1 MGQVIRGGGSHVG
14 RETKFG
20 LLVGLVFIVLFGVIL
35 SGRAGLSMS
44 DHAVLPTGES
54 TKYRTTAEALSRN
67 VDPFLVQTPLVVGGT
82 GSSAV
87 VQAASAAVVQDTAAA
102 APAAVEE
109 PLPAPATLAVSPEA
123 TKPDDVGTVAFGPA
137 VVETPMA
144 ASLPVAP
151 AQKDW
156 RATDRPAVESSPVE
170 AAETSRP
177 VYTVRAGDTL
187 VAIARKHYGNDG
199 ERLWKNIYE
208 ANRQVLRDPN
218 RLAAGQKLVIPQVAP
233 PAASTATA
241 ALAATEPSTRDVTA
255 ADLGRMFGTQSDLV
269 EQPARAPA
277 TYTVQPGD
285 TFYGISKKLY
295 GDGRY
300 ARLLHLKNRHLVPE
314 ANKLRVGQQIVLL
327 DGVNNDTTV
336 ALR

>member
-87 VQAASAAVVQDTAAA
+87 TQAASAAVVQDTAAA

-109 PLPAPATLAVSPEA
+109 SLPAPATLAVSPEA

-144 ASLPVAP
+144 ASPPVAQEP
-151 AQKDW
+151 
-156 RATDRPAVESSPVE
+156 ATDHPAVASSPVE

-187 VAIARKHYGNDG
+187 VAIARKYYGNDG

-241 ALAATEPSTRDVTA
+241 ALAAATEPSTRDVTA
-255 ADLGRMFGTQSDLV
+255 ADLARMLGTQSDLV

-314 ANKLRVGQQIVLL
+314 ASKLRVGRQIVLL

>member
-1 MGQVIRGGGSHVG
+1 MG

-87 VQAASAAVVQDTAAA
+87 AQASSSAVVQDTA
-102 APAAVEE
+102 AAVEE

-144 ASLPVAP
+144 ASPAVAQEP
-151 AQKDW
+151 
-156 RATDRPAVESSPVE
+156 ATDRPAVESFPVE

-241 ALAATEPSTRDVTA
+241 ALAAATEPSTRDVTA

-277 TYTVQPGD
+277 IYTVQPGD

-300 ARLLHLKNRHLVPE
+300 ARLLQLKNRHLVPE
-314 ANKLRVGQQIVLL
+314 ADKLRVGQQIVLL

>member
-35 SGRAGLSMS
+35 SGRAGLSIS

-102 APAAVEE
+102 APVAVEE

-123 TKPDDVGTVAFGPA
+123 TKPDDVGMVAFGPA
-137 VVETPMA
+137 VVETPMT
-144 ASLPVAP
+144 ASPPVAQEP
-151 AQKDW
+151 
-156 RATDRPAVESSPVE
+156 ATDRPAVESSPVE

-187 VAIARKHYGNDG
+187 VAIARKYYGNDG

-241 ALAATEPSTRDVTA
+241 ALAAATEPSTRDVTA

-277 TYTVQPGD
+277 IYTVQPGD

>member
-1 MGQVIRGGGSHVG
+1 MIRGGGSHVG

-67 VDPFLVQTPLVVGGT
+67 VDPFLAQTPLVVGGT

-87 VQAASAAVVQDTAAA
+87 AQAASAAVVQDTAAA

-137 VVETPMA
+137 VVETPMT
-144 ASLPVAP
+144 ASQADAP
-151 AQKDW
+151 TA
-156 RATDRPAVESSPVE
+156 ESPPVE
-170 AAETSRP
+170 TAAAPP

-218 RLAAGQKLVIPQVAP
+218 RLAAGQTLVIPQVAP

-241 ALAATEPSTRDVTA
+241 ALAAATEPSTRDVTA
-255 ADLGRMFGTQSDLV
+255 ADLARMLGTQSDLV

-277 TYTVQPGD
+277 LYTVQPGD

-314 ANKLRVGQQIVLL
+314 ASKLRVGQQIVLL

>member
-1 MGQVIRGGGSHVG
+1 MG

-87 VQAASAAVVQDTAAA
+87 AQASSSAVVQDTA
-102 APAAVEE
+102 AAVEE

-144 ASLPVAP
+144 ASPAVAREP
-151 AQKDW
+151 
-156 RATDRPAVESSPVE
+156 ATDRPAVESSPVE

-241 ALAATEPSTRDVTA
+241 ALAAATEPSTRDVTA
-255 ADLGRMFGTQSDLV
+255 DDLGRMLGTQSDLV

-285 TFYGISKKLY
+285 TFYGIAKKLY
-295 GDGRY
+295 GDSRY

>member
-87 VQAASAAVVQDTAAA
+87 TQAASAAVVQDTAAA

-144 ASLPVAP
+144 ASPPVAQEP
-151 AQKDW
+151 
-156 RATDRPAVESSPVE
+156 ATDHPAVASSPVE

-187 VAIARKHYGNDG
+187 VAIARKYYGNDG

-241 ALAATEPSTRDVTA
+241 ALAAATEPSTRDVTA
-255 ADLGRMFGTQSDLV
+255 ADLGRMLGTQSDLV